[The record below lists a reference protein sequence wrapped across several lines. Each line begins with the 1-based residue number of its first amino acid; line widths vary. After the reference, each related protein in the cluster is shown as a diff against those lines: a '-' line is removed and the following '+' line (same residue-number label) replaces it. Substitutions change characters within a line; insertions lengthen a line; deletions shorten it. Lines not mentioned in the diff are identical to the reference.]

1 MPSISNRSY
10 TSPSL
15 SPKMSPSR
23 LSIRSNKQVD
33 FAFGLTQIRDSV
45 FYKHK
50 TTQSCKSAALNV
62 RQFSKLSK
70 SLSVREEL

>member
-33 FAFGLTQIRDSV
+33 FAFGLTQIKDSV

-50 TTQSCKSAALNV
+50 TAQSCKSAA
-62 RQFSKLSK
+62 
-70 SLSVREEL
+70 